1 MPTCLGAISARK
13 QGGLPEKRNIVPS
26 YALAEQQSLP
36 LSPDTVPTPIAFIAL
51 RLLTAAQQLQQQA
64 AIAQCLVNL
73 HRSGLGGIFVEVG
86 RFNLQPH
93 QIFGG

>member
-13 QGGLPEKRNIVPS
+13 QGGLPEKRKIVPS

-36 LSPDTVPTPIAFIAL
+36 LSPDTVPTPIAL